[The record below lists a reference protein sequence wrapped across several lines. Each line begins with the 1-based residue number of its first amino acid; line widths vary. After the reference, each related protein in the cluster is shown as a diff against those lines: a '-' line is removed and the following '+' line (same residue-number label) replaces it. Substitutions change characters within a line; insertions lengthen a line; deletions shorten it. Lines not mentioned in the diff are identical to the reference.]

1 MSYNV
6 DPMHLIMQIKQ
17 GKNPQQLMI
26 DILEGQ
32 ATSNNP
38 IMSNLLS
45 MAKDNRT
52 ADIEQFARNLAK
64 EQGIDFDK
72 EFSRFK
78 KQYFG
83 L

>member
-6 DPMHLIMQIKQ
+6 DPAFLLMQMRQ
-17 GKNPQQLMI
+17 GKNPEQLMI
-26 DILEGQ
+26 DILEGEASQ
-32 ATSNNP
+32 NP
-38 IMSNLLS
+38 IVGNLLT

-52 ADIEQFARNLAK
+52 ADIERFARNLAK

>member
-6 DPMHLIMQIKQ
+6 DPLQLLRQIKQ
-17 GKNPQQLMI
+17 GKNPEQLMM
-26 DILEGQ
+26 DILEQ
-32 ATSNNP
+32 EASSNP
-38 IMSNLLS
+38 IVSNLLT
-45 MAKDNRT
+45 MAKENRS

-72 EFSRFK
+72 EFSQFK
-78 KQYFG
+78 KRYFG

>member
-6 DPMHLIMQIKQ
+6 NPMHLIMQIKQ

-26 DILEGQ
+26 DILEGE
-32 ATSNNP
+32 ASNNP
-38 IMSNLLS
+38 IMGNLLT
-45 MAKDNRT
+45 MAKENRT
-52 ADIEQFARNLAK
+52 ADIEKFARNLAK

-72 EFSRFK
+72 EFSKFK

-83 L
+83 F

>member
-6 DPMHLIMQIKQ
+6 DPAYLIMQMRQ

-26 DILEGQ
+26 DILEGEASQ
-32 ATSNNP
+32 NP
-38 IMSNLLS
+38 IMGNLLS
-45 MAKDNRT
+45 MVKDNRT
-52 ADIEQFARNLAK
+52 ADIEKFARNLAK

>member
-6 DPMHLIMQIKQ
+6 DPAYLIMQMRQ

-26 DILEGQ
+26 DILEGE
-32 ATSNNP
+32 ASSNP
-38 IMSNLLS
+38 IMGNLLS
-45 MAKDNRT
+45 MAKENRT
-52 ADIEQFARNLAK
+52 ADIERFARNLAK

>member
-1 MSYNV
+1 MYNV
-6 DPMHLIMQIKQ
+6 DPMQIIMQIRQ
-17 GKNPQQLMI
+17 GSNPQQLMLN
-26 DILEGQ
+26 ILQ
-32 ATSNNP
+32 NNAQSNPVMN
-38 IMSNLLS
+38 NLLT
-45 MAKDNRT
+45 MAKENRT
-52 ADIEQFARNLAK
+52 ADIERFARNLAR

>member
-6 DPMHLIMQIKQ
+6 DPLYLINQMRQ

-26 DILEGQ
+26 DILEGE
-32 ATSNNP
+32 ASTNP
-38 IMSNLLS
+38 IMGNLLS

-52 ADIEQFARNLAK
+52 ADIEKFARNLAK

>member
-1 MSYNV
+1 MAYNV
-6 DPMHLIMQIKQ
+6 NPAYLINQMRQ
-17 GKNPQQLMI
+17 GKNPEQLMI
-26 DILEGQ
+26 DILEGEAAQ
-32 ATSNNP
+32 NP
-38 IMSNLLS
+38 IMGNLLS

-52 ADIEQFARNLAK
+52 ADIERFARNLAK
-64 EQGIDFDK
+64 EQGVDFDK

>member
-6 DPMHLIMQIKQ
+6 DPAYLIMQMRQ
-17 GKNPQQLMI
+17 GKNPEQLMI
-26 DILEGQ
+26 DILEGEASQ
-32 ATSNNP
+32 NP
-38 IMSNLLS
+38 IMGNLLT

-52 ADIEQFARNLAK
+52 ADIEKFARNLAK

>member
-6 DPMHLIMQIKQ
+6 DPIYLINQMRQ
-17 GKNPQQLMI
+17 GKNLEQLMI
-26 DILEGQ
+26 DILEGE
-32 ATSNNP
+32 ASHNP
-38 IMSNLLS
+38 IMGNLLS

-52 ADIEQFARNLAK
+52 ADIEKFARNLAK

>member
-6 DPMHLIMQIKQ
+6 DPAYLIMQMRQ

-26 DILEGQ
+26 DILEGE
-32 ATSNNP
+32 ASSNP
-38 IMSNLLS
+38 IIGNLLS
-45 MAKDNRT
+45 MAKENRT
-52 ADIEQFARNLAK
+52 ADIEKFARNLAK

>member
-6 DPMHLIMQIKQ
+6 DPAYLIMQMRQ

-26 DILEGQ
+26 DILEGE
-32 ATSNNP
+32 ASSNP
-38 IMSNLLS
+38 IMSNLLT

-52 ADIEQFARNLAK
+52 ADIEKFARNLAK

>member
-17 GKNPQQLMI
+17 GKNPQQLLME
-26 DILEGQ
+26 ILEGE
-32 ATSNNP
+32 ASTNP
-38 IMSNLLS
+38 IMGNLLT
-45 MAKDNRT
+45 MAKENRT

-64 EQGIDFDK
+64 DRGIDFDK
-72 EFSRFK
+72 EFSKFK

-83 L
+83 F

>member
-6 DPMHLIMQIKQ
+6 DPAYLIMQMRQ
-17 GKNPQQLMI
+17 GKNPEQLMI
-26 DILEGQ
+26 DILEGEASQ
-32 ATSNNP
+32 NP
-38 IMSNLLS
+38 IMGNLLS

-52 ADIEQFARNLAK
+52 ADIERFARNLAK
-64 EQGIDFDK
+64 EQGVDFDK

>member
-6 DPMHLIMQIKQ
+6 DPAYLLMQMRQ
-17 GKNPQQLMI
+17 GKNPEQLMI
-26 DILEGQ
+26 DILEGE
-32 ATSNNP
+32 ASNNP
-38 IMSNLLS
+38 IIGNLLT

-52 ADIEQFARNLAK
+52 ADIERFARNLAK

-78 KQYFG
+78 RQYFG

>member
-6 DPMHLIMQIKQ
+6 DPVQLIMQIKQ
-17 GKNPQQLMI
+17 GKNPQQLML
-26 DILEGQ
+26 DILEGE
-32 ATSNNP
+32 ASSNP
-38 IMSNLLS
+38 IMGNLLT
-45 MAKDNRT
+45 MAKENRT
-52 ADIEQFARNLAK
+52 ADIESFARNLAK